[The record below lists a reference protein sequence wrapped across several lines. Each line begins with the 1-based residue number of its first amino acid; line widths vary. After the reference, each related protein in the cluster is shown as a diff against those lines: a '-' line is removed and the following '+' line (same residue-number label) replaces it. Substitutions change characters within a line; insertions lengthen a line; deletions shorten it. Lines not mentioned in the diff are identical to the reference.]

1 MKAQYFEGKPVG
13 DEASRV
19 CLLFDPKDG
28 RVVHAH
34 GVTVLQSVGGI
45 SDAELE
51 ERARAHAQHFGKKVA
66 DLQALH
72 VPIDAIRNVG
82 KLQVNSSGDG
92 LMPSPQGARS
102 RTSCATA

>member
-1 MKAQYFEGKPVG
+1 MKAQHFEGNPVS
-13 DEASRV
+13 DQASRV

-34 GVTVLQSVGGI
+34 GVTVLQSVGAI

-51 ERARAHAQHFGKKVA
+51 ERARGYAQHFGKKVA

-82 KLQVNSSGDG
+82 KLQVNSQGDG
-92 LMPSPQGARS
+92 LMPSPPASRS
-102 RTSCATA
+102 RTGS